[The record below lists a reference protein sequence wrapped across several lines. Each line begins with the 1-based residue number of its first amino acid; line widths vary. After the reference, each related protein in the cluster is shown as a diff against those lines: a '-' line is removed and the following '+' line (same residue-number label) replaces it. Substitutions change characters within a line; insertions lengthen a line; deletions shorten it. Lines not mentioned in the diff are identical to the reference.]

1 MEDYRHYALVDL
13 HLHLDGSLSP
23 EAIIEVAK
31 EENISLPTCN
41 TKELKK
47 YLEVPE
53 NCASLN
59 EYLTKFEIPGLV
71 LQTKNG
77 LRKCTLDLLKRLS
90 QDGLKYVEIR
100 MAPQLSTAKGLSQ
113 EEVVDTLVETLKEG
127 KALYS
132 IKSNLILCMM
142 RGENNYKQNNETIDV
157 CKKFLNKGVV
167 AMDLAGAEALFPNE
181 MFIELFKKI
190 NENHIP
196 FTIHCGEASGA
207 ESVKSALALNPARIG
222 HGVHSIEDESVM
234 EELVKRQIPL
244 EICPKSNLDTKTV
257 KSFKELPIKEF
268 FLRNIVVTIN
278 TDDMSVS
285 NTTLKNE
292 YRILSEELGMYD
304 SMLRRIAANT
314 IRSAFLSDKEKEE
327 LLALL

>member
-1 MEDYRHYALVDL
+1 MTILGICDVPDILKVVRIVKVIITIIRIAIPILLIIMCMIDGVKATMSGELGELGKTLIRRAIAALLIFFVPLFVSLIVKTIAPNSEYTKCLNNASKDKIVD
-13 HLHLDGSLSP
+13 S
-23 EAIIEVAK
+23 
-31 EENISLPTCN
+31 
-41 TKELKK
+41 
-47 YLEVPE
+47 Y
-53 NCASLN
+53 
-59 EYLTKFEIPGLV
+59 
-71 LQTKNG
+71 
-77 LRKCTLDLLKRLS
+77 
-90 QDGLKYVEIR
+90 
-100 MAPQLSTAKGLSQ
+100 
-113 EEVVDTLVETLKEG
+113 
-127 KALYS
+127 
-132 IKSNLILCMM
+132 
-142 RGENNYKQNNETIDV
+142 NNQ
-157 CKKFLNKGVV
+157 
-167 AMDLAGAEALFPNE
+167 
-181 MFIELFKKI
+181 
-190 NENHIP
+190 
-196 FTIHCGEASGA
+196 
-207 ESVKSALALNPARIG
+207 
-222 HGVHSIEDESVM
+222 M